1 MFTGYLYACLWL
13 TCELSKKIK
22 SICAYS
28 GLNFL
33 KIKPLNIIGWI
44 KASLMPLSPT
54 KNVNFTSDL
63 ILVKCDGL
71 TFQASH
77 GRNFEAVARTSFRN
91 KESQYTSL
99 SLPFSFAVASI
110 FFFVLL
116 IECFSLNVFAY
127 HKKIWYL
134 CHNIFYTTC
143 AGWILKQS
151 LVRHTAWGFSSC
163 RQVDANSF
171 YFLVCCLSCCF

>member
-22 SICAYS
+22 GICAYS

-71 TFQASH
+71 TFQASN

-99 SLPFSFAVASI
+99 SLSAF
-110 FFFVLL
+110 
-116 IECFSLNVFAY
+116 
-127 HKKIWYL
+127 
-134 CHNIFYTTC
+134 
-143 AGWILKQS
+143 
-151 LVRHTAWGFSSC
+151 
-163 RQVDANSF
+163 
-171 YFLVCCLSCCF
+171 